1 MALRA
6 ISVYAPCIDG
16 ATPIADRGTMPGR
29 RARTMRCRGER
40 DREPQRYYHPLLPF
54 SFLPRISWNSYLLFQ
69 IYIYTYNGDN
79 GTNEPTI
86 DRLGRVIKRV
96 GKTGNS
102 NSREERPRHLPR
114 PTTLLLLL
122 RPSLLDRVFFTP
134 VAPLARSLPY
144 KLISRGAPPCCRLAR
159 CRTIEFSLSIYL
171 SVCINIYIYI

>member
-1 MALRA
+1 MHPASMVQPQSPIVAQCRVEGREQCDA
-6 ISVYAPCIDG
+6 GVNATENPNDITTSSSPSVFSQES
-16 ATPIADRGTMPGR
+16 RGI
-29 RARTMRCRGER
+29 
-40 DREPQRYYHPLLPF
+40 
-54 SFLPRISWNSYLLFQ
+54 RISSSK
-69 IYIYTYNGDN
+69 YIYTYNGDN
-79 GTNEPTI
+79 GTNEATPI

-102 NSREERPRHLPR
+102 NSREERPRHPPR